1 MKYAILAIL
10 LGLAACTDPSLNANV
25 HIGPGGVSV
34 SPSLGGSVGGV
45 GVSISG

>member
-10 LGLAACTDPSLNANV
+10 LALAACTDPALNANV
-25 HIGPGGVSV
+25 SIGPGGVSV
-34 SPSLGGSVGGV
+34 SPSVSGSVGGV